1 MSEDEILNKLLS
13 HKLSFYEIDGIVGV
27 SEAVAL
33 RRRAVEKLTGVRLQH
48 VSRFSVDA
56 SSVAGRNIENMIG
69 TVQVPLGIAGP
80 IHVKGEYA
88 NGDYYLPLATTE
100 GALVASVNR
109 GCTVIREGGGAVV
122 RILKDEMTRAP
133 VFVCENIEGVVKLI
147 DWVKSHI
154 ERMKNAAATT
164 TSHGSLLG
172 VEHFVT
178 GRNVWLRF
186 SFDTKD
192 AMGMNMVTIAT
203 DAVCDLVLAEN
214 ADVKLVSVSGN
225 MCVDKK
231 TFSS

>member
-1 MSEDEILNKLLS
+1 MSNDEILNRLLS
-13 HKLSFYEIDGIVGV
+13 HKLRFYEIDNTVGV

-33 RRRAVEKLTGVRLQH
+33 RRRAIEKLAGVRLQH
-48 VSRFSVDA
+48 ISRFSIDA
-56 SSVAGRNIENMIG
+56 SSVVGRNIENMIG
-69 TVQVPLGIAGP
+69 AVQVPLGIAGP

-109 GCTVIREGGGAVV
+109 GCTVIKEGGGAVV

-147 DWVKSHI
+147 GWVKSNI
-154 ERMKNAAATT
+154 DRMRNAAAATT
-164 TSHGSLLG
+164 SHGNLLG
-172 VEHFVT
+172 IEHFVT

-203 DAVCDLVLAEN
+203 DAICNLILAEN
-214 ADVKLVSVSGN
+214 TDVKLVSV
-225 MCVDKK
+225 
-231 TFSS
+231 